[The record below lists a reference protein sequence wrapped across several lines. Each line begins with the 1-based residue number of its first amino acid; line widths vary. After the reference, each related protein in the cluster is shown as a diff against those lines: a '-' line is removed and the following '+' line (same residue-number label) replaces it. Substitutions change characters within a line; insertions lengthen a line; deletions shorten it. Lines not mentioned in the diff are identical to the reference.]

1 MFEVLAYVY
10 DCYWSGPQC
19 PGLAS
24 LHRELNAVG
33 FAADDVMNALLW
45 LEDLQCAAH
54 ATPEPA
60 PRAAFDVGQGSCA
73 DPHRSMRM
81 LSDAEQIK
89 LGSQAWGLLTYLAS
103 VGSMSRGHAELVID
117 RAMAAPGTTLALDD
131 FKLIVLMVFWS
142 LNDVPDPLLTDSLLG
157 DGTAHP
163 VH

>member
-1 MFEVLAYVY
+1 
-10 DCYWSGPQC
+10 
-19 PGLAS
+19 
-24 LHRELNAVG
+24 
-33 FAADDVMNALLW
+33 
-45 LEDLQCAAH
+45 
-54 ATPEPA
+54 
-60 PRAAFDVGQGSCA
+60 
-73 DPHRSMRM
+73 M

-103 VGSMSRGHAELVID
+103 VGSMSRGHVELVID

-131 FKLIVLMVFWS
+131 FKLIVLLVFWS